1 MSDRRPDRGPYRVP
15 PARVRGNDWKALAV
29 DDLESFTPTHFA
41 SVVIP
46 YYERP
51 EELQLTLAGLERQ
64 TYPRELFEVV
74 VVDDG
79 SDPPLATP
87 ETSLDLRV
95 EYQEDLGF
103 GLARARNTGA
113 RASAG
118 DIVLFLDCDMIPEDG
133 WLAAHARWHHTASD
147 ALTMGFRF
155 HVEVDGIDAAA
166 VRGRSG
172 TLGELFEGREAT
184 RPEWIEIHLARM
196 NELTSDDDDLFRVIT
211 GGNFGISRSFF
222 EVVGGFDETFTQWGA
237 EDREFAYRAYTLGS
251 LLVPEREALCWH
263 QGPGATHSDEER
275 YSLGLQF
282 AKMSQLVAHPVY
294 RRGAA
299 GRTFTVPQHVVTLR
313 HADTTVETILANA
326 EELLASKVGDLVV
339 WIEERPAD
347 GSYVWL
353 RRLLEPDPRV
363 FFGAAD
369 GAMDRFPVASFHIT
383 MDAGSSYDPGM
394 IGRLRAGLGSAASG
408 TATFTE
414 GAPVTIVRS
423 WAWHRAHRA
432 GVDISEVGRAVE
444 FEQRNKVPE
453 DFEKLELIFTA
464 GLKELE
470 NTLDGRLA
478 KLERGTE
485 GSFNR
490 IDSRFTRLENKTDGR
505 FTRLENKTDGR
516 FNQMG
521 GRLKKIDGRFTRLE
535 NKTDGRFTRL
545 ENRTDGR
552 FNQIS
557 GRFNQMGGRLKKI
570 DGRLNKA
577 NSRFTHMNRRF
588 NRMDRRFDRMD
599 RRFDKLEK
607 MVSDTFMYRMLQ
619 RSRWVG
625 RVVRRVISE
634 AVSIRSPYD
643 ARLFVRWFF
652 ESARRR
658 ITKPEPPPP
667 LPPPPP
673 PETEPVLRSQ
683 AAYSLGADIVA
694 VGPRAETVFAGS
706 QRVRNALVGDV
717 GHPNFPF
724 LGGRHVDLLVVDS
737 PPLLDGLVQEL
748 PPSARV
754 LKLSEG
760 SSMLSVPAFDPE
772 QVNPIGWRA
781 DHVAEVASLGPPAGL
796 PEGVPA
802 DHAAGAGDPESL
814 RYLHHVE
821 DIAGYHDDPVGR
833 AATLAELGASGVLV
847 HLADHDPDLERHL
860 GTELYRLMAA
870 DEVVTAD
877 RHARE
882 SISIAM
888 RREALRTHS
897 LRSRARH
904 TLSEGGVDG
913 AGLPEVSV
921 LLATRRPH
929 QLRAAVQTV
938 ARQTYPRLELVLGF
952 HGEGFDSRSVAVAV
966 EGFDHPTRMVRVDAA
981 QPLGAVLNATVAA
994 SSGVLLTKMDDDDAY
1009 GDEHIWDLVLAH
1021 EYSCAE
1027 LVAKA
1032 SEYVYLSKSDKT
1044 VRLKGRHGERY
1055 IETRSVSGG
1064 VVMISRHDL
1073 AYAGG
1078 WRRLPRQVDLAL
1090 AEDVLRSGGRIYWTH
1105 GAGYTRIRHGGEH
1118 TWKMDDDFFLRRA
1131 GDIRKGHDLS
1141 FAGI

>member
-1 MSDRRPDRGPYRVP
+1 MTPGPVSDRRPDPRPYRVL

-29 DDLESFTPTHFA
+29 GELESFTPTHFV

-51 EELQLTLAGLERQ
+51 EVLQLTLAGLERQ

-79 SDPPLATP
+79 SDPPLARP

-118 DIVLFLDCDMIPEDG
+118 DIVLFLDGDMIPEDG
-133 WLAAHARWHHTASD
+133 WLAAHARWHHAASD

-166 VRGRSG
+166 VRGRPG

-294 RRGAA
+294 RREAA
-299 GRTFTVPQHVVTLR
+299 GRTFTVPQYVVTLR

-326 EELLASKVGDLVV
+326 EELLASNVDDLVV
-339 WIEERPAD
+339 WIEERAAD
-347 GSYVWL
+347 GSYEWL

-369 GAMDRFPVASFHIT
+369 GAMERFPVASFHIT

-414 GAPVTIVRS
+414 GASVTIVRS

-432 GVDISEVGRAVE
+432 GVGISEVGRAVE

-453 DFEKLELIFTA
+453 DFERLEMIFTA

-470 NTLDGRLA
+470 NTLDGRLT
-478 KLERGTE
+478 KLERG
-485 GSFNR
+485 
-490 IDSRFTRLENKTDGR
+490 TDGR
-505 FTRLENKTDGR
+505 FTRLQERTEGR
-516 FNQMG
+516 FNQVG
-521 GRLKKIDGRFTRLE
+521 GRL
-535 NKTDGRFTRL
+535 
-545 ENRTDGR
+545 NR
-552 FNQIS
+552 I
-557 GRFNQMGGRLKKI
+557 
-570 DGRLNKA
+570 
-577 NSRFTHMNRRF
+577 NSRFTQMNRRF
-588 NRMDRRFDRMD
+588 NRMDGRFNQMD
-599 RRFDKLEK
+599 RRFTKLER
-607 MVSDTFMYRMLQ
+607 MVSDTFMYRLLQ

-625 RVVRRVISE
+625 RIMRRVISE
-634 AVSIRSPYD
+634 ATSIRRPSD
-643 ARLFVRWFF
+643 ARRFIRWFF
-652 ESARRR
+652 ESARKR
-658 ITKPEPPPP
+658 ITKPEPPSQ
-667 LPPPPP
+667 LPPHPPP
-673 PETEPVLRSQ
+673 DTEPVLRER

-694 VGPRAETVFAGS
+694 MGPRAETVFAGS
-706 QRVRNALVGDV
+706 QRVRNAIVGDV
-717 GHPNFPF
+717 GHPDFPF

-737 PPLLDGLVQEL
+737 PQLLDGLAQEL
-748 PPSARV
+748 APSARV

-772 QVNPIGWRA
+772 QVNPIGWGA
-781 DHVAEVASLGPPAGL
+781 DHVGEVASLGPLTDL

-802 DHAAGAGDPESL
+802 THAAGAGDPESL
-814 RYLHHVE
+814 RHFHHVE
-821 DIAGYHDDPVGR
+821 DIAGYHDDPVAR
-833 AATLAELGASGVLV
+833 AATLAELAASGVLV
-847 HLADHDPDLERHL
+847 HLADHDPDLEQHL
-860 GTELYRLMAA
+860 GRGLYRLMAS

-882 SISIAM
+882 SISISL

-897 LRSRARH
+897 LRSRARQA
-904 TLSEGGVDG
+904 LSEGGVDG
-913 AGLPEVSV
+913 PGVPEVSV
-921 LLATRRPH
+921 LLPTRRPH
-929 QLRAAVQTV
+929 QLRAAVHTV
-938 ARQTYPRLELVLGF
+938 AQQTYPRLELVLGL
-952 HGEGFDSRSVAVAV
+952 HGKGFDSRSVAAAL
-966 EGFDHPTRMVRVDAA
+966 EGFGHPTRTVRVDAS
-981 QPLGAVLNATVAA
+981 QPLGGVLNVTVSA
-994 SSGVLLTKMDDDDAY
+994 SSGVLLAKMDDDDAY

-1021 EYSCAE
+1021 EYSRAE

-1044 VRLKGRHGERY
+1044 VRLKGRQGERY

-1131 GDIRKGHDLS
+1131 ADIRKGHDLS